1 MIFAANLVLKACSKV
16 EVYCLRF
23 HKRRSFWWANRFVRR
38 WMWWRNFFK
47 LLFNFVYVRQACPR
61 NNMWLIIAFCLYW
74 RCLLTGTYHLIEL
87 QWKDWLSFNSD
98 KLVRKFSIWS
108 WLGLH
113 ELSDVFVFFR
123 NYCILCCCCST
134 AALLKFSG
142 LLLSPRE
149 WKHTA
154 TSSILWSY
162 IIIRWNQRLHLL
174 FFFLFFYKR
183 WPITHIC

>member
-23 HKRRSFWWANRFVRR
+23 HKRRSFWRASRLVSR
-38 WMWWRNFFK
+38 WMWWRHFFK
-47 LLFNFVYVRQACPR
+47 LLFNFVYVRQACTR
-61 NNMWLIIAFCLYW
+61 NNMWLIMAFLCW
-74 RCLLTGTYHLIEL
+74 QCFLTWTHHLIKL
-87 QWKDWLSFNSD
+87 QGKDWLSLNSN
-98 KLVRKFSIWS
+98 KLVRELSIWS

-113 ELSDVFVFFR
+113 ELSDVFVFFG
-123 NYCILCCCCST
+123 NYCILCCCSPT
-134 AALLKFSG
+134 TTFLKFSS

-154 TSSILWSY
+154 TSSILWCY
-162 IIIRWNQRLHLL
+162 IIIRWDQRLHLL
-174 FFFLFFYKR
+174 FLFLYKR